1 MHPERRPNLDRSPEA
16 LEARLRALPQP
27 PVPADLEARLLAAIP
42 SRTALPSRPNG
53 SGDPSYRRHWAVWAS
68 VVGALAAAC
77 LLAVLAWPRRD
88 GKSPDPSPAPRQVA
102 IPVTPQPPDDSDNI
116 AAWREARRVLDGAE
130 MPAFHWPLEE
140 MSPFT
145 VSTSIPPDLLD

>member
-27 PVPADLEARLLAAIP
+27 PVPADLEAQLLAAIP
-42 SRTALPSRPNG
+42 NRTALPSRPDG
-53 SGDPSYRRHWAVWAS
+53 SGEPSYMRRWSVWAG

-88 GKSPDPSPAPRQVA
+88 GKSPDPSPAPGESGHQ
-102 IPVTPQPPDDSDNI
+102 VTPRPADDPPGI
-116 AAWREARRVLDGAE
+116 TAWREARRILDGAE

-140 MSPFT
+140 TTPLT
-145 VSTSIPPDLLD
+145 VSTSIPSDLLD